1 MYVYDEYD
9 QRIIED
15 RVKQFRDQTR
25 RYLAGELSEEE
36 FRPLR
41 LQNGLYIQRFAPML
55 RVAVPYGQLTS
66 RQTRMMAKIA
76 RDYDKGYAHISTRQ
90 NVQFNWPAVEDIP
103 DILAELATVQMHA
116 IQTSGN
122 CLRNVTT
129 DQFAGVAADEVID
142 PRPWCEI
149 VRQWTTFHP
158 EFAYLPRKFKIAVNG
173 STADRAAIEVHDIGL
188 EPVHN
193 AAGELGF
200 RVLVGGGLGRTP
212 VVGAFINEFLP
223 WQDLLSYLDA
233 ILRVYNR
240 YGRRDNKYK
249 ARIKILVKALTP
261 EVFAQKV
268 DAEMEHLRGGQ
279 TTLTDAELQRV
290 AKHFVDPDYK
300 ALDNQTAQLAELDKE
315 HPGFARWRT
324 RNTLAHKK
332 PGYVAVT
339 LSLKPTGVAPGDITD
354 KQLDAVADLADRY
367 SFGQLRT
374 SHEQNIILA
383 DVEQSQL
390 FTLWGELR
398 EGGFATPN
406 IGLLTDIICCPGGDF
421 CSLANAKSI
430 PIAESIQRRFDDLDY
445 LFDIGELDLNIS
457 GCMNACGHHHV
468 GHIGI
473 LGVDKKGEEFYQVS
487 LGGSASRDASL
498 GKILGPSF
506 AQEAMPDVIS
516 KLIDV
521 YVEQRTEDE
530 RFIDTYQRIGIDL
543 LRNASMQRIIKN
555 NEVVDETWHL
565 LPKDFNIDE
574 ISNCDDLI
582 VPLQLWREH
591 SRMLKARDGGL
602 GVWLDADEEAE
613 EIGEDVAEFQVIAL
627 NFPAFTD
634 GRNYSN
640 ARLLRDRYGFK
651 GELRA
656 IGDVLRD
663 QLFYMHRC
671 GFDAFAVRADKDP
684 YEALEGLKDFSVT
697 YQAATDEPLP
707 LFRRR

>member
-55 RVAVPYGQLTS
+55 RVAVPYGQLS
-66 RQTRMMAKIA
+66 ARQVRMLAKIA

-90 NVQFNWPAVEDIP
+90 NVQYNWPALEDVP
-103 DILAELATVQMHA
+103 EILAELATVQMHA

-173 STADRAAIEVHDIGL
+173 SKDDRAAIEVHDIGL

-193 AAGELGF
+193 EAGELGF

-261 EVFAQKV
+261 EVFAEKV
-268 DAEMEHLRGGQ
+268 EAEMVHLRGGSS
-279 TTLTDAELQRV
+279 TLTEAEVQRV
-290 AKHFVDPDYK
+290 ARHFVDPEYQ
-300 ALDNQTAQLAELDKE
+300 ALDNVDYSALDQE
-315 HPGFARWRT
+315 HPGFARWRS
-324 RNTLAHKK
+324 RNVRAHKR

-339 LSLKPTGVAPGDITD
+339 LSLKPTGVAPGDLTD

-367 SFGQLRT
+367 SFGFLRT

-383 DVEQSQL
+383 DVEQRQL
-390 FTLWGELR
+390 HALWLELR
-398 EGGFATPN
+398 ELGFATPN

-487 LGGSASRDASL
+487 LGGNAARDASL

-506 AQEAMPDVIS
+506 AQDEMADVIE
-516 KLIDV
+516 KLINV
-521 YVEQRTEDE
+521 YVEKRTEDE
-530 RFIDTYQRIGIDL
+530 RFIDTYQRIGID
-543 LRNASMQRIIKN
+543 
-555 NEVVDETWHL
+555 
-565 LPKDFNIDE
+565 P
-574 ISNCDDLI
+574 
-582 VPLQLWREH
+582 
-591 SRMLKARDGGL
+591 
-602 GVWLDADEEAE
+602 
-613 EIGEDVAEFQVIAL
+613 
-627 NFPAFTD
+627 
-634 GRNYSN
+634 
-640 ARLLRDRYGFK
+640 FK
-651 GELRA
+651 ER
-656 IGDVLRD
+656 V
-663 QLFYMHRC
+663 Y
-671 GFDAFAVRADKDP
+671 
-684 YEALEGLKDFSVT
+684 
-697 YQAATDEPLP
+697 AANH
-707 LFRRR
+707 

>member
-55 RVAVPYGQLTS
+55 RVAVPYGQLNA
-66 RQTRMMAKIA
+66 RQVRTLAKIA

-90 NVQFNWPAVEDIP
+90 NVQYNWPALEDIP

-122 CLRNVTT
+122 CLRNTTT
-129 DQFAGVAADEVID
+129 DQFAGVAADEIID

-158 EFAYLPRKFKIAVNG
+158 EFAYLPRKFKIAING
-173 STADRAAIEVHDIGL
+173 SKEDRAAIEVHDIGL
-188 EPVHN
+188 EPVRN

-212 VVGAFINEFLP
+212 VVGSFINEFLP
-223 WQDLLSYLDA
+223 WQDLISYLDA

-261 EVFAQKV
+261 EVFAEKV
-268 DAEMEHLRGGQ
+268 EAEMAHLRGGS
-279 TTLTDAELQRV
+279 TTLTEEEVQRV
-290 AKHFVDPDYK
+290 SRHFVDPDYL
-300 ALDNQTAQLAELDKE
+300 ALDNVDYSAQDAEY
-315 HPGFARWRT
+315 PGFARWRS
-324 RNTLAHKK
+324 RNTRAHKR

-339 LSLKPTGVAPGDITD
+339 LSLKPTGVAPGDLTD
-354 KQLDAVADLADRY
+354 KQLDAVADLAERY
-367 SFGQLRT
+367 SFGFLRT

-383 DVEQSQL
+383 DVEQRHL
-390 FTLWGELR
+390 HALWMELR

-406 IGLLTDIICCPGGDF
+406 IGLLTDIICCPGGDY

-445 LFDIGELDLNIS
+445 LFDIGEIDLNIS

-487 LGGSASRDASL
+487 LGGNAARDASL

-506 AQEAMPDVIS
+506 AQDDMADVIE
-516 KLIDV
+516 KLIAV
-521 YVEQRTEDE
+521 YVEQRTEEE
-530 RFIDTYQRIGIDL
+530 RFIDTYQRIGID
-543 LRNASMQRIIKN
+543 
-555 NEVVDETWHL
+555 
-565 LPKDFNIDE
+565 P
-574 ISNCDDLI
+574 
-582 VPLQLWREH
+582 
-591 SRMLKARDGGL
+591 
-602 GVWLDADEEAE
+602 
-613 EIGEDVAEFQVIAL
+613 
-627 NFPAFTD
+627 
-634 GRNYSN
+634 
-640 ARLLRDRYGFK
+640 FK
-651 GELRA
+651 ER
-656 IGDVLRD
+656 V
-663 QLFYMHRC
+663 Y
-671 GFDAFAVRADKDP
+671 
-684 YEALEGLKDFSVT
+684 
-697 YQAATDEPLP
+697 AANH
-707 LFRRR
+707 